1 MGSSVRAKNNPFVRL
16 QHAEF
21 NLRMNCYG
29 QELTLLWRRADNGK
43 LTRPEWRRSHLGHNA
58 ASKGLC
64 HPEVLQQLQ
73 GSSPVFRALQ
83 IGPDPSRSSF
93 VFLSTPAQLDTQTC
107 AKCLWFVQPGT
118 NPHFQIGVWGTIV
131 LIASQMG
138 WLERLFLQCGAT
150 LLTLLVLPVAL
161 MQLLPL
167 NTKHT
172 WTKQRSDC
180 NGVHFFVHKTSPFIW
195 GLFFFFSCFE
205 EEEEKHKKKKR
216 REDGRLKIVG
226 FWEEIFLAMKSAEG
240 FLNSTAHQLSQ
251 GIKLHQ
257 ALKLYLPLITQVTFQ
272 TLTLIFYFFLHLHIE
287 NTLLK
292 TLKKNSCYRTFI

>member
-195 GLFFFFSCFE
+195 GLFFFFPALR
-205 EEEEKHKKKKR
+205 KKKR
-216 REDGRLKIVG
+216 HTRKKKGEKMEGWKLLGFGKKYFWQWNQQKG
-226 FWEEIFLAMKSAEG
+226 FW
-240 FLNSTAHQLSQ
+240 TAR
-251 GIKLHQ
+251 
-257 ALKLYLPLITQVTFQ
+257 
-272 TLTLIFYFFLHLHIE
+272 LT
-287 NTLLK
+287 N
-292 TLKKNSCYRTFI
+292 